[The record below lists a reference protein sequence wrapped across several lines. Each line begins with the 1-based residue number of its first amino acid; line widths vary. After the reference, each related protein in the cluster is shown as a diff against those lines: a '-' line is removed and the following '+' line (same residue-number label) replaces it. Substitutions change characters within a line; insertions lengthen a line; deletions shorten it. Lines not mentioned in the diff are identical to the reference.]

1 MKKNILTI
9 GFCLAT
15 TFAFAQNH
23 TDGLR
28 YSMEELSGT
37 ARFKG
42 MSGAFS
48 SLGVIFPLS
57 HRILQGVLFLPERSC
72 LFLQG
77 QPLLI
82 IRPLP

>member
-48 SLGVIFPLS
+48 SLGGDFSSI
-57 HRILQGVLFLPERSC
+57 
-72 LFLQG
+72 
-77 QPLLI
+77 
-82 IRPLP
+82 

>member
-15 TFAFAQNH
+15 TFAIAQNH

-48 SLGVIFPLS
+48 SLGGDFSSISQNPAGS
-57 HRILQGVLFLPERSC
+57 
-72 LFLQG
+72 
-77 QPLLI
+77 
-82 IRPLP
+82 